1 MEKRRSI
8 FPYSILL
15 LLFVWYIGGISLF
28 PHTHIVDGASIVHS
42 HPNPDAGHQ
51 GEESFITIHLL
62 TQFQSCETGA
72 MPALP
77 ELSVILLPEYDGIR
91 DVSWPVCRDRLRVL
105 PGGINRRIKPER

>member
-1 MEKRRSI
+1 MEQRRSI
-8 FPYSILL
+8 FPYSLLL

-62 TQFQSCETGA
+62 TQF
-72 MPALP
+72 
-77 ELSVILLPEYDGIR
+77 
-91 DVSWPVCRDRLRVL
+91 
-105 PGGINRRIKPER
+105 

>member
-8 FPYSILL
+8 FPYSLLL

-77 ELSVILLPEYDGIR
+77 ELSVILLPEYDGIM
-91 DVSWPVCRDRLRVL
+91 DVSWPVCRLFSTSGLRAPPVA
-105 PGGINRRIKPER
+105 

>member
-1 MEKRRSI
+1 MEQRRSI

-51 GEESFITIHLL
+51 GEESFVTIHLL

-91 DVSWPVCRDRLRVL
+91 DVSWPVCRIFTTSGLRAPPVA
-105 PGGINRRIKPER
+105 